1 MGQAGILDRPASW
14 PYAVGMVRPFSERV
28 TGTEW
33 RGEVEAWIREQL
45 DRHGDTMT
53 GPIEQPRVRPWSTQ
67 LTVPTTAGLLW
78 FKASCAALA
87 FEPRLHD
94 ELAALAPGSVDVA
107 YATQS
112 DRGWL
117 LTRDR
122 GATLGDSH
130 EPTAEDWR
138 RLLSEAATLQRTLA
152 TASERMLA
160 TGLPDCSPPTV
171 VDRFDR
177 LVEVL
182 AALPEDDPSHL
193 DSDLGARLR
202 GRRPAIAD
210 AAQELEDSRLPST
223 WQHGDLH
230 PWNAFAVA
238 PGSLRVFDFGDAQWA
253 HATELLSVPYG
264 WIAQRTT
271 LVWAE
276 VVEAY
281 CDAWDMTPS
290 DLEPQWV
297 ASGLTQPVNRAMT
310 WWGCLAEASAA
321 ELAEWGK
328 APLHHLSRVL
338 DG

>member
-1 MGQAGILDRPASW
+1 
-14 PYAVGMVRPFSERV
+14 MVRPFSERV
-28 TGTEW
+28 ADAEW
-33 RGEVEAWIREQL
+33 RREAETWIGGQL

-67 LTVPTTAGLLW
+67 LTVPTTAGSLW
-78 FKASCAALA
+78 FKANCAALA

-94 ELAALAPGSVDVA
+94 ELAALAPGSVDVP
-107 YATQS
+107 YATQP

-122 GATLGDSH
+122 GSTLGDSH
-130 EPTAEDWR
+130 EPTIEDWR
-138 RLLSEAATLQRTLA
+138 RVLGEAATLQRITA
-152 TASERMLA
+152 TEADRLLA
-160 TGLPDCSPPTV
+160 TGMPDCSPPTV

-182 AALPEDDPSHL
+182 AALPEHDPSHL
-193 DSDLGARLR
+193 DADLAARLR
-202 GRRPAIAD
+202 ARRPAVVD
-210 AAQELEDSRLPST
+210 AAQELEASSLPTT

-230 PWNAFAVA
+230 PWNVFAVGR
-238 PGSLRVFDFGDAQWA
+238 GSLRVFDFGDAQWA

-264 WIAQRTT
+264 WIAQRTV
-271 LVWAE
+271 LPWGE
-276 VVEAY
+276 VLEAY
-281 CDAWDMTPS
+281 CDVWGVTPA

-321 ELAEWGK
+321 ELAEWGE